1 MDKHQIDLYNQ
12 ALKDYEEAIIKIET
26 LEKKLEESV
35 TREARLRSD
44 NYDLHK
50 DLFLTKQKLERIKD
64 LIGSNN
70 VYLEDDCGI
79 NNITRKLLQITDEVE
94 Q

>member
-26 LEKKLEESV
+26 LEKELEESA
-35 TREARLRSD
+35 TREARLRLD

-50 DLFLTKQKLERIKD
+50 DLFLTRQTLERITDICKEP
-64 LIGSNN
+64 LYVGMNN
-70 VYLEDDCGI
+70 EILEI
-79 NNITRKLLQITDEVE
+79 IDEVK
-94 Q
+94 

>member
-1 MDKHQIDLYNQ
+1 MDKHIVELYNQ
-12 ALKDYEEAIIKIET
+12 ALKDYDEAIIKIET
-26 LEKKLEESV
+26 LEKELEESA

-50 DLFLTKQKLERIKD
+50 DLFLTRQKLERIKN

-79 NNITRKLLQITDEVE
+79 NNITVKLLQIIDEVE